1 MKNERKGQGLK
12 WEKNVAPRA
21 AVLFSLFTFLFS
33 LVLSACGF
41 HLRGATSA
49 TLPPELAVMR
59 VTMGGTGYPP
69 LLIEVRSAL
78 LALGTVKL
86 TEDVSAPVPVLQL
99 TGESALQDV
108 LAVDS
113 SGRITAYVLNYRV
126 DFALLGKDGKV
137 LLPSQSVKLQREVS
151 FDRLNVIASEKQS
164 DFIQTE
170 MRRDAAQQILR
181 RLASLNVAR
190 AAGAHVDQP

>member
-1 MKNERKGQGLK
+1 MKANRQ
-12 WEKNVAPRA
+12 VAIVLL
-21 AVLFSLFTFLFS
+21 AVLAGLLG
-33 LVLSACGF
+33 ACGF

-59 VTMGGTGYPP
+59 VTMGGGGYPP
-69 LLIEVRSAL
+69 LLIEVRNAL
-78 LALGTVKL
+78 LALGTIKL
-86 TEDVSAPVPVLQL
+86 TEDVSASVPVLQL
-99 TGESALQDV
+99 TGESAQQDV

-126 DFALLGKDGKV
+126 DFALLGKDGKA
-137 LLPSQSVKLQREVS
+137 LIPPQSVKLQREVS

-181 RLASLNVAR
+181 RLSSLNVAH
-190 AAGAHVDQP
+190 AAVTHVDQP